1 MLDKQGVYDCLR
13 DHHIDFEITDHAPL
27 FSMDDKPNVQLPY
40 PEWDAKNLFIRDHKR
55 EHYYLITVR
64 GSKRVNLKQF
74 RKDHKLKKIS
84 SPFCLLHDEDR
95 KLHYYID
102 ADYENNLIG
111 IHPNQNDATVWL
123 QGKELVKLIEEHGT
137 IVEYITL

>member
-1 MLDKQGVYDCLR
+1 MNLDKQGVYDCLR

-64 GSKRVNLKQF
+64 GSKRVDLKQF

-84 SPFCLLHDEDR
+84 FGS
-95 KLHYYID
+95 KKNY
-102 ADYENNLIG
+102 G
-111 IHPNQNDATVWL
+111 I
-123 QGKELVKLIEEHGT
+123 
-137 IVEYITL
+137 Y

>member
-40 PEWDAKNLFIRDHKR
+40 PDWDAKNLFIRDHKR

-64 GSKRVNLKQF
+64 GSKRVDLKQF

-84 SPFCLLHDEDR
+84 FGSEEELWDILKINQVTYLHFACSMMR
-95 KLHYYID
+95 
-102 ADYENNLIG
+102 
-111 IHPNQNDATVWL
+111 TVRSIIIL
-123 QGKELVKLIEEHGT
+123 MRTTKIM
-137 IVEYITL
+137 

>member
-1 MLDKQGVYDCLR
+1 MQ
-13 DHHIDFEITDHAPL
+13 
-27 FSMDDKPNVQLPY
+27 
-40 PEWDAKNLFIRDHKR
+40 KNLFIRDHKR

-64 GSKRVNLKQF
+64 GSKRVDLKQF

-84 SPFCLLHDEDR
+84 FGSEEELWDILKIKPGHVSPFCLLHDEDR
-95 KLHYYID
+95 KVHYYID
-102 ADYENNLIG
+102 ADYKDNLIG

-123 QGKELVKLIEEHGT
+123 QGKDLVKLIEEHGT

>member
-27 FSMDDKPNVQLPY
+27 FSMDDKPDVELPY

-64 GSKRVNLKQF
+64 GSKRVDLK
-74 RKDHKLKKIS
+74 DSLLK
-84 SPFCLLHDEDR
+84 SPKQLAGSRGCLVSIPL
-95 KLHYYID
+95 L
-102 ADYENNLIG
+102 
-111 IHPNQNDATVWL
+111 PNFP
-123 QGKELVKLIEEHGT
+123 GKEGN
-137 IVEYITL
+137 